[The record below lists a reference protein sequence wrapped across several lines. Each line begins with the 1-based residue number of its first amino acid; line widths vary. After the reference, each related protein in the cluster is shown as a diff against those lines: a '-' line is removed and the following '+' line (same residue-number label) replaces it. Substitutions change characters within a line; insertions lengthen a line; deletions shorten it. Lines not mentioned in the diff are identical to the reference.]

1 VDEPGNATTHFSI
14 PTCLAQSLRG
24 LMAMMR
30 QFEFESEI
38 YQSLSCLPMA
48 ARRKLDRLG
57 LKISLEQWQQFSR
70 GERLM
75 ICHAPDN
82 SPDECDVLRL
92 FIHEVAVSRS
102 GLPPRALADK
112 SRDAAKPPADPPPVL
127 VANADAL
134 GVALTGREWERL
146 DDDERYALIKL
157 GGALRPSHNFTAA
170 LHELVRLS

>member
-1 VDEPGNATTHFSI
+1 
-14 PTCLAQSLRG
+14 
-24 LMAMMR
+24 MMR

-75 ICHAPDN
+75 ICHAPA
-82 SPDECDVLRL
+82 SLPDECDALKL
-92 FIHEVAVSRS
+92 FIQEVAVARS

-112 SRDAAKPPADPPPVL
+112 SRDEAKPPADPPPVL
-127 VANADAL
+127 VANANAL
-134 GVALTGREWERL
+134 GVALTPRAWERL

-157 GGALRPSHNFTAA
+157 GGAAPPSHNFKAA
-170 LHELVRLS
+170 LHELIRLS